1 MREKLITTLKEYKET
16 YRSRL
21 ENHESKYVDYDELH
35 FINNELYLYQN
46 CFTTANVSERR
57 ISEYNKDYEG
67 YRDYYLNDFEFD
79 EMNNEESTGKE
90 NYTVKDLIKNESK
103 FLTDGYDLEICNQLT
118 TSFLKIKSFLESKL
132 LELESTEQKEIHTDK
147 TLNWIGTQTDL
158 IELIKALIE
167 NGNIKVKKGE
177 QGKTIEIF
185 SNFFN
190 SPIKYPNKLIADLK
204 IRNIESETLF
214 LDQLKKSLFNYI
226 TREKKK

>member
-16 YRSRL
+16 YSSRL
-21 ENHESKYVDYDELH
+21 ENHISKYEDYDELH

-46 CFTTANVSERR
+46 CFTTVNVSERR
-57 ISEYNKDYEG
+57 IMEYNSDFEG
-67 YRDYYLNDFEFD
+67 YRNYYLNDFEFD
-79 EMNNEESTGKE
+79 EINNEESTGSE

-118 TSFLKIKSFLESKL
+118 ISFLKIKSFLESKL
-132 LELESTEQKEIHTDK
+132 LELESNEQKEIHLDK

-177 QGKTIEIF
+177 QGKTIEVI

-190 SPIKYPNKLIADLK
+190 FPINNPNKLIADLK
-204 IRNIESETLF
+204 IRNTESETLF
-214 LDQLKKSLFNYI
+214 LDKLKKTLFDYI
-226 TREKKK
+226 TRENKK

>member
-16 YRSRL
+16 YSLRL
-21 ENHESKYVDYDELH
+21 ENHISKYEDYDELH
-35 FINNELYLYQN
+35 FINNELYHYQN
-46 CFTTANVSERR
+46 CYTTANVIERR

-67 YRDYYLNDFEFD
+67 YRNYYLNDFEFD
-79 EMNNEESTGKE
+79 ERNNEESTGRE

-132 LELESTEQKEIHTDK
+132 LELESNGQKEMHTDK
-147 TLNWIGTQTDL
+147 TLNWIGNQTDL

-167 NGNIKVKKGE
+167 NGNIEIKKGE

-190 SPIKYPNKLIADLK
+190 FPIKNPNKLIADLK
-204 IRNIESETLF
+204 IRNVESETLF

-226 TREKKK
+226 TRENKK